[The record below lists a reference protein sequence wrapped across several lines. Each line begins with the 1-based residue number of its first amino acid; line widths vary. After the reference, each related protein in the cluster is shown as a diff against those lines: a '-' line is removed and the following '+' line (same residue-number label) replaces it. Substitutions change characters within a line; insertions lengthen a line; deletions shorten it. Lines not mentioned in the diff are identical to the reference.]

1 MIKKDVEKPAKNSQD
16 STPATTTPTPTL
28 TPTPTPTPT
37 SNPTSTSNP
46 NPNPNDDKNV
56 EDKDKLE
63 NAVQECQVNE
73 NTECK
78 FNINNFKM
86 VFVQSESYLYRRNSI
101 KKARLVSRS
110 FYHLI
115 KFIFIFLFLVT

>member
-16 STPATTTPTPTL
+16 STPATTTPTPT
-28 TPTPTPTPT
+28 PTPNPTPT
-37 SNPTSTSNP
+37 S
-46 NPNPNDDKNV
+46 NPNDDKNV
-56 EDKDKLE
+56 EQDKDKLE

-101 KKARLVSRS
+101 KKARLVSR
-110 FYHLI
+110 
-115 KFIFIFLFLVT
+115 

>member
-16 STPATTTPTPTL
+16 STPATTTPTPT
-28 TPTPTPTPT
+28 PTPTP
-37 SNPTSTSNP
+37 NPTSTSNP

-56 EDKDKLE
+56 EQDKDKLE

>member
-16 STPATTTPTPTL
+16 STPAVT

-37 SNPTSTSNP
+37 
-46 NPNPNDDKNV
+46 PNPNDDKNDDKNGDKNV
-56 EDKDKLE
+56 EPDKDKLE
-63 NAVQECQVNE
+63 NAIQECQVNE

-110 FYHLI
+110 FYHSI